1 MSGSERE
8 SPPHEE
14 PRQDEGQTSEG
25 AQKSEGKMN
34 GISAPFI
41 RRPIATTLLVVAIAL
56 AGGLAFRLLPVS
68 PLPQVEF
75 PTLHVQASLPGASP
89 DTMASSVA
97 TPLERQF
104 GRIAGITEMTSQSSL
119 GSTSITLQF
128 DLNRNID
135 AASRDVQAAI
145 NAARGQLP
153 ANLPSNPSFR
163 KSNPS
168 DAPIMLLALTSDLVE
183 KPKIYDVASSVLQQ
197 KISQIE
203 GVGEITVGGGALPA
217 VRVEVNPTLLNGY
230 GLSLED
236 VRTTLANANANRPK
250 GEIGSVDR
258 LWTLS
263 TTDQLH
269 KAAEY
274 RPLVLKYHNGAGV
287 RLSDVATVED
297 SVENVRAGGLSNG
310 KPAILLIIFRQPGAN
325 VIATVDRIRAVLPQ
339 LHASIS
345 PAIDMQV
352 AMDSTTTIRASVH
365 DVEITLIISILLVIL
380 VVFLFLRDVR
390 STFIPSVAV
399 PVSLIGTFGV
409 MYLLGFSIDNLS
421 LMALTVATGF
431 VVDDAIVVV
440 ENITRYLEQGM
451 TPVDAAL
458 RGASEIG
465 FTVLTISISLIA
477 VFIPILLMG
486 GIVGRLFREFA
497 IVLSVAIAVSM
508 VVSLTATPM
517 MCAQLLRAHEDQRHG
532 RLYQASERAFDWIL
546 HKYERSLSWVLRH
559 QFLVLLIT
567 LATMGASVYLYIII
581 PKGFFP
587 QQDTGRLNGSIVADQ
602 SSSYPAMEKRHQRLV
617 AIVQRDP
624 AVDSVTSFTG
634 GNNSARMFVAL
645 KTKRKETADQVI
657 NRLRP
662 KLSHEPGA
670 SLFLQSVQDLRVGGR
685 QGNAQYQYT
694 LQGDNTDELLR
705 WAPKVQAKLRTLKQ
719 LVDVNTD
726 QQNKGLQSSL
736 VIDRTT
742 AARLGITPQAID
754 NILYDAFG
762 QRQVSTMYE
771 QLNQYHVVMEV
782 EPQFWQNP
790 DGLKYI
796 YVPAGNTSP
805 TNASDAAASAA
816 SNTSL
821 GISAA
826 TSSAPVASTG
836 TSDSS
841 GTSNAT
847 GTSSSTSTSSTA
859 TATGVASGAPATPSA
874 TAATS
879 AVSTASSV
887 GKLVPLAAFTH
898 YESSNAPLTVNHQGQ
913 FPAITFSFNL
923 PPGVALGDAVKAV
936 DQAEAE
942 IRLPESIHGSFAGT
956 AQAFQDSLKNEAL
969 LILAALFTV
978 YIVLGMLYEST
989 IHPITI
995 LSTLPSA
1002 GVGALLA
1009 LIICHNDLSVIA
1021 LIGIILLIG
1030 IVKKNAI
1037 LMIDFAIEAERKEG
1051 KSPADAIYEACLLRF
1066 RPITMTTM
1074 AAMLGGLPLAIGLGT
1089 GSELRRPLGIAIVGG
1104 LLFSQMLTLY
1114 TTTVVYLY
1122 LDRYRLWWERR
1133 RQPRRAPVPAS
1144 SEA

>member
-1 MSGSERE
+1 MNISE
-8 SPPHEE
+8 
-14 PRQDEGQTSEG
+14 
-25 AQKSEGKMN
+25 
-34 GISAPFI
+34 PFI
-41 RRPIATTLLVVAIAL
+41 RRPIATTLLTVAIAL

-75 PTLHVQASLPGASP
+75 PTLHVSANLPGANP

-104 GRIAGITEMTSQSSL
+104 GRIAGVTEMTSSSSL
-119 GSTSITLQF
+119 GSTNITLQF
-128 DLNRNID
+128 DLNRDID
-135 AASRDVQAAI
+135 AAARDVQAAI

-153 ANLPSNPSFR
+153 ANLPSNPNLR

-168 DAPIMLLALTSDLVE
+168 DAPIMLLSLTSDLIE

-236 VRTTLANANANRPK
+236 VRSALGSANANRPK
-250 GEIGSVDR
+250 GEIGGVNR
-258 LWTLS
+258 VWTLS
-263 TTDQLH
+263 TSDQLL

-274 RPLVLKYHNGAGV
+274 RPLILKYRNGAGV
-287 RLSDVATVED
+287 RLSDVARVED
-297 SVENVRAGGLSNG
+297 SVENLRSGGLANG
-310 KPAILLIIFRQPGAN
+310 KPAVLLIIFRQPGAN

-339 LHASIS
+339 LQASIS
-345 PAIDMQV
+345 PAIDMRV
-352 AMDSTTTIRASVH
+352 VVDSTTTIRSSVR
-365 DVEITLIISILLVIL
+365 DVELTLVVSILLVIL
-380 VVFLFLRDVR
+380 VVFVFLRDWR

-421 LMALTVATGF
+421 LMAMTVATGF
-431 VVDDAIVVV
+431 VVDDAIVVI
-440 ENITRYLEQGM
+440 ENITRYLEEGM

-458 RGASEIG
+458 RGAREIG

-508 VVSLTATPM
+508 VISLTATPM
-517 MCAQLLRAHEDQRHG
+517 MCAVLLRPREQEKHG
-532 RLYQASERAFDWIL
+532 RLYQATERAFDRVL
-546 HKYERSLSWVLRH
+546 HGYDHTLSWVLRH

-567 LATMGASVYLYIII
+567 LGTMAASVYLYVIV

-587 QQDTGRLNGSIVADQ
+587 QQDTGRLNGNIQADQ
-602 SSSYPAMEKRHQRLV
+602 SSSFQAMQGRMTRLLK
-617 AIVQRDP
+617 IVQKDP
-624 AVDSVTSFTG
+624 AVASVTAFTG

-645 KTKRKETADQVI
+645 KDKRKETADQI
-657 NRLRP
+657 IARLRP
-662 KLSHEPGA
+662 QLSHEPGA
-670 SLFLQSVQDLRVGGR
+670 NLFLQAVQDLRVGGR
-685 QGNAQYQYT
+685 QGSAQYQYS
-694 LQGDNTDELLR
+694 LQGDNTAELLQ
-705 WAPKVQAKLRTLKQ
+705 WAPRVQQKLRTLKE
-719 LVDVNTD
+719 LVDVNSD
-726 QQNKGLQSSL
+726 QQNKGLQTSL
-736 VIDRTT
+736 VIDRAT
-742 AARLGITPQAID
+742 AARLGITPQMID

-762 QRQVSTMYE
+762 QRQVSTMYQ
-771 QLNQYHVVMEV
+771 QLNQYHVIMEV

-796 YVPAGNTSP
+796 YVPAGNPSP
-805 TNASDAAASAA
+805 
-816 SNTSL
+816 SN
-821 GISAA
+821 
-826 TSSAPVASTG
+826 
-836 TSDSS
+836 
-841 GTSNAT
+841 
-847 GTSSSTSTSSTA
+847 
-859 TATGVASGAPATPSA
+859 A
-874 TAATS
+874 TAAT
-879 AVSTASSV
+879 AGASPV
-887 GKLVPLAAFTH
+887 PRLVPLAAFTH
-898 YESSNAPLTVNHQGQ
+898 YETANAPLTINHQGQ

-923 PPGVALGDAVKAV
+923 PPGVALGDAVTAV
-936 DQAEAE
+936 GKAEAE
-942 IRLPESIHGSFAGT
+942 IGLPGSIRGSFAGT
-956 AQAFQDSLKNEAL
+956 AQAFQDSLKNEPV
-969 LILAALFTV
+969 LILAALLTV
-978 YIVLGMLYEST
+978 YLVLGMLYEST

-1009 LIICHNDLSVIA
+1009 LLITHTELSVIA

-1037 LMIDFAIEAERKEG
+1037 LMIDFAIEAERKDG
-1051 KSPADAIYEACLLRF
+1051 KAPADAIYEACLLRF

-1074 AAMLGGLPLAIGLGT
+1074 AAMLGGLPLAIGIGT

-1104 LLFSQMLTLY
+1104 LLFSQLLTLY
-1114 TTTVVYLY
+1114 TTPVVYLY
-1122 LDRYRLWWERR
+1122 LDRFRLWRERR
-1133 RQPRRAPVPAS
+1133 REERHGRTVPAG